1 MNFFRNLFHRQPKT
15 AQQQPAV
22 THRKIDTQQL
32 QALAVVFEAL
42 DRFKR
47 GNLLYVD
54 FKRRSVTI
62 SAALAELFIY
72 DDQEW
77 QNFLHNL
84 HLWTIC
90 QYNIS
95 DYTRNYTKAMANAEA
110 EAFRSKNQQ
119 TPDANRQPLTDA
131 ERKLARMRAA
141 ARFDDEQRDRR
152 STIPDLQFV
161 VIGAADGEPLVV
173 ARLLDGRYETL
184 PVPDQPTVD
193 SAADDDA

>member
-1 MNFFRNLFHRQPKT
+1 MNALKKIFRRK
-15 AQQQPAV
+15 AAPA
-22 THRKIDTQQL
+22 TDQKPAIRRSIDTRQL
-32 QALAVVFEAL
+32 EALAAVFEAL
-42 DRFKR
+42 DRFRK

-54 FKRRSVTI
+54 FKRKSVTI
-62 SAALAELFIY
+62 AAALAELFIY

-95 DYTRNYTKAMANAEA
+95 DYKRNYTRAMADAEA
-110 EAFRSKNQQ
+110 EAFRNKNEQ
-119 TPDANRQPLTDA
+119 TPDADREPLTEA

-141 ARFDDEQRDRR
+141 ATFDQEQRDRR
-152 STIPDLQFV
+152 TTMPDLQFV
-161 VIGAADGEPLVV
+161 VIGAFDGEPLVV

-184 PVPDQPTVD
+184 PV
-193 SAADDDA
+193 SNEK